1 MSVTTDISALQNL
14 CMTSARCTLDQLLDL
29 GPKPDDTVRALLWEQ
44 QTTRLQGQLNSLTAM
59 NSKLAAAS
67 ILTSLKKQ
75 TDALAKVGQVS
86 RDAEKKIKQIAKVS
100 DLLITLSKVLDLGLA
115 VLTAAAGPTA
125 ASLTAV
131 LDAST
136 ALSGS
141 IANNGT

>member
-1 MSVTTDISALQNL
+1 
-14 CMTSARCTLDQLLDL
+14 
-29 GPKPDDTVRALLWEQ
+29 
-44 QTTRLQGQLNSLTAM
+44 M